1 MKKLRM
7 LNSIIYGII
16 TVLLLI
22 LMLSVVLLDSPAIP
36 ISTLVSVMLFGSL
49 ALAILMHVLE
59 LIERKMTALRKKK
72 RLKKYERKNI
82 CQLFTS

>member
-7 LNSIIYGII
+7 LHSIIYGII

-22 LMLSVVLLDSPAIP
+22 LMLCVALLDSPAIP
-36 ISTLVSVMLFGSL
+36 ISILVSVMLFGSL

-59 LIERKMTALRKKK
+59 LIERKMTTLRKKE
-72 RLKKYERKNI
+72 RLKKNKRENI
-82 CQLFTS
+82 CQRYTS

>member
-22 LMLSVVLLDSPAIP
+22 LMLSVALLDSPAIP

-49 ALAILMHVLE
+49 TLAILMHVLE

-82 CQLFTS
+82 CQRFTS

>member
-7 LNSIIYGII
+7 LHSIIYGII
-16 TVLLLI
+16 AVLLLI
-22 LMLSVVLLDSPAIP
+22 LMLSVALLDSPAIP
-36 ISTLVSVMLFGSL
+36 ISILVSVMLFGSL

-59 LIERKMTALRKKK
+59 LIERKMTALRKKG

-82 CQLFTS
+82 CQRFTS

>member
-7 LNSIIYGII
+7 LHSIIYGII

-22 LMLSVVLLDSPAIP
+22 LMLSVALLDSPAIP

-49 ALAILMHVLE
+49 TLAILMHVLE
-59 LIERKMTALRKKK
+59 LIERKMTALRKKE

-82 CQLFTS
+82 CQRFTS

>member
-82 CQLFTS
+82 CQRFTS

>member
-72 RLKKYERKNI
+72 SLKKYEKKNI
-82 CQLFTS
+82 CQRFTS

>member
-7 LNSIIYGII
+7 LHSIIYGII

-22 LMLSVVLLDSPAIP
+22 LMLSVALLDSPVIP
-36 ISTLVSVMLFGSL
+36 ISILVSVMLFGSL

-59 LIERKMTALRKKK
+59 LIERKMTVLRKKE
-72 RLKKYERKNI
+72 RLKKYERENI
-82 CQLFTS
+82 CQRYTS

>member
-1 MKKLRM
+1 MKKLRV
-7 LNSIIYGII
+7 LHSIIYSII

-22 LMLSVVLLDSPAIP
+22 LMLSVALLDSPAIP
-36 ISTLVSVMLFGSL
+36 ISILVSILLFGSL

-59 LIERKMTALRKKK
+59 LIERKMTTLRKKE

-82 CQLFTS
+82 CQRYTS

>member
-7 LNSIIYGII
+7 LHSIIYGII

-22 LMLSVVLLDSPAIP
+22 LMLSVALLDSPAIP
-36 ISTLVSVMLFGSL
+36 ISILVSVMLFGSL

-59 LIERKMTALRKKK
+59 LIERKMTALRKKG

-82 CQLFTS
+82 CQRFTS

>member
-7 LNSIIYGII
+7 LHSIIYGII
-16 TVLLLI
+16 AVLLLI
-22 LMLSVVLLDSPAIP
+22 LMLSVALLDSPAIP

-49 ALAILMHVLE
+49 TLAILMHVLE

-82 CQLFTS
+82 CQRFTS

>member
-7 LNSIIYGII
+7 LHSIIYGII

-22 LMLSVVLLDSPAIP
+22 LMLSVALLDSPVIP
-36 ISTLVSVMLFGSL
+36 ISILVSVMLFGSL

-59 LIERKMTALRKKK
+59 LIERKMTTLRKKG
-72 RLKKYERKNI
+72 RLKKYERKNK
-82 CQLFTS
+82 CQRFTS

>member
-59 LIERKMTALRKKK
+59 LIERKMTALRKK
-72 RLKKYERKNI
+72 NV
-82 CQLFTS
+82 